1 MNARIRVRLNPR
13 SARDELAGWQDSELR
28 VRVTAPPVEGRAN
41 AALERLLAE
50 VLRVP
55 KTSVRV
61 VAGNRGRVKTVAIE
75 GLSQDEALS
84 RLREASP
91 P

>member
-1 MNARIRVRLNPR
+1 MDARIRVRLTPR
-13 SARDELAGWQDSELR
+13 SARDELAGWQDGELR
-28 VRVTAPPVEGRAN
+28 VKVTAPPVEGKAN

>member
-1 MNARIRVRLNPR
+1 MDARIRVRLTPR
-13 SARDELAGWQDSELR
+13 SARDELAGWQDGELR
-28 VRVTAPPVEGRAN
+28 VKVTAPPVEGKAN

-75 GLSQDEALS
+75 GLSQEEALG

>member
-1 MNARIRVRLNPR
+1 MDARIRVRLNPR
-13 SARDELAGWQDSELR
+13 SARDELAGWQDGELR
-28 VRVTAPPVEGRAN
+28 VKVTAPPVEGRAN

>member
-1 MNARIRVRLNPR
+1 MDARIRVRLTPR
-13 SARDELAGWQDSELR
+13 SARDELAGWLDGELR
-28 VRVTAPPVEGRAN
+28 VKVTAPPVEGKAN
-41 AALERLLAE
+41 AALERLVAE

-61 VAGNRGRVKTVAIE
+61 IAGNRGRVKTVAIE

>member
-1 MNARIRVRLNPR
+1 MDARIRVRLTPR
-13 SARDELAGWQDSELR
+13 SARDELAGWQDGELR
-28 VRVTAPPVEGRAN
+28 VRVTTPPLEGKAN

-61 VAGNRGRVKTVAIE
+61 IAGNRGRVKTVAIE
-75 GLSQDEALS
+75 GLSQDEALG